1 MNSLHAV
8 VSYGVVWGVGVVI
21 GAAGAYLLLPRC
33 WPTEPRYRDALTW
46 ERRRRL
52 SAEALIRDY
61 EARRRVDAPTAAK
74 EVGDE

>member
-33 WPTEPRYRDALTW
+33 WPSEPRYRDALTW

-61 EARRRVDAPTAAK
+61 EARRGKHTPTAA
-74 EVGDE
+74 EEADDE